1 MVNIY
6 TSKFINI
13 ISLIITI
20 IIYLVM
26 NFFINHVNF
35 KVNKVKFNADFVSE
49 KTINLNNIN
58 SVNSSEKTLEQNL
71 IEEQWYIQIDK
82 ISLKAP
88 IAKDTTKDVLENYVG
103 HFNESPLD
111 KGNICL
117 AAHNRGYKNNYFNRI
132 KELKEGDEIKYVYK
146 NIERTYEVTKQK
158 IIKNTD
164 WENLENTEENK
175 ITLITCVENEPD
187 YRRCIQGIEK

>member
-1 MVNIY
+1 
-6 TSKFINI
+6 
-13 ISLIITI
+13 
-20 IIYLVM
+20 M

-117 AAHNRGYKNNYFNRI
+117 AAHNRGYKNNYFNKI

-146 NIERTYEVTKQK
+146 NIERTYEVTKQE